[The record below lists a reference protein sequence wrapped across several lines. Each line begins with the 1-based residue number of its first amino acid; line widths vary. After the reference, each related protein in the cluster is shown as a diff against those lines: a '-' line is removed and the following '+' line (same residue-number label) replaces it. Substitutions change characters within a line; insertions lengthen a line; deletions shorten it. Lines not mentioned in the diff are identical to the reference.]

1 MLKSIFDK
9 NFYDMFSSELVSL
22 SGGLLAGLLLAIY
35 SGKLLFLPGMLILL
49 PGFLEMRGNISG
61 TMSSRISSGL
71 FLKIIKP
78 NKINT
83 KIIRGNLF
91 ASFFLAILVS
101 SALGLLAFVFNYF
114 ITGVFATKIIL
125 LPLVAGLLANAIEVP
140 LVLFATIYLFRKGHD
155 PGNIMGPV
163 ITTSGDVISIF
174 SLLVAFAVLM

>member
-1 MLKSIFDK
+1 MAKHGSIFDR
-9 NFYDMFSSELVSL
+9 NFYDMFSSELISL

-91 ASFFLAILVS
+91 ASFFLAVLVS

-114 ITGVFATKIIL
+114 ITGVLATKIVL
-125 LPLVAGLLANAIEVP
+125 LPLIAGLLANAKQF
-140 LVLFATIYLFRKGHD
+140 L
-155 PGNIMGPV
+155 
-163 ITTSGDVISIF
+163 
-174 SLLVAFAVLM
+174 

>member
-140 LVLFATIYLFRKGHD
+140 FVLFATIYLFRKGHD

-163 ITTSGDVISIF
+163 ITTSGDVISIV
-174 SLLVAFAVLM
+174 SLLAAFAVLV